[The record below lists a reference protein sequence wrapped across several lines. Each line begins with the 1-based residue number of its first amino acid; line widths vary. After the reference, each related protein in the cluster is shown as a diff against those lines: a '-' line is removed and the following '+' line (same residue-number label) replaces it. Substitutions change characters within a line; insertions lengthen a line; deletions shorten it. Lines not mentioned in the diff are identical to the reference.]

1 MVSGLWHHSVMH
13 SHNSPAD
20 EWDDEQSSEANEQRS
35 MVGFAKY
42 DQVDCGFCSVASL
55 PSPVLAFCRRGRAL
69 TGRWLG
75 GCGCRLASASR
86 SSGARQAS
94 PWTASAG
101 IWRRHTCTFH
111 VGSTGMG
118 ESWRGSPSHQ
128 GGTGRRCRM
137 RCTRSCGRMGQLMQL
152 LLSAGV
158 GAMGHGTLA
167 TGPWAL
173 SATEL
178 DGSRQL
184 GGSGSINPQI
194 VQCTQIS
201 AVVSRFQGFV
211 HWAVLSARVPCA
223 AHGCACSCSEAQI

>member
-42 DQVDCGFCSVASL
+42 DQVDCGFCSCVL

-128 GGTGRRCRM
+128 GGTDRRCRM
-137 RCTRSCGRMGQLMQL
+137 RCTRSFGRMGQLMQL
-152 LLSAGV
+152 LLGAGV

-173 SATEL
+173 SATVGWQPAAREQ
-178 DGSRQL
+178 R
-184 GGSGSINPQI
+184 INQPTN
-194 VQCTQIS
+194 C
-201 AVVSRFQGFV
+201 AVHADIGC
-211 HWAVLSARVPCA
+211 RVPLSRI
-223 AHGCACSCSEAQI
+223 CSWGGAPRRVSLVPPTGAQI